1 MTFNLV
7 SINKQV
13 VIAIASGDALHD
25 ACIELQ
31 SLLAGADRKTVH
43 GIVCPMVSAYY
54 AKKTP
59 TKESGF
65 VDGKWVDSDCA
76 AKKKANRI
84 IGAIVGTAPK
94 QSANTAVN
102 KKALAAMVDA
112 VVANGLT
119 KQEMNAVLV
128 ALRAAVSFE

>member
-1 MTFNLV
+1 MPFNLFE
-7 SINKQV
+7 IKKQV
-13 VIAIASGDALHD
+13 VIAIKAGDTLHD

-31 SLLAGADRKTVH
+31 TLLAGADRTTVH
-43 GIVCPMVSAYY
+43 GLVCPMVSAYY

-59 TKESGF
+59 AKESGF

-84 IGAIVGTAPK
+84 IGAIVGTTPS
-94 QSANTAVN
+94 QSTKAAVN

-119 KQEMNAVLV
+119 SKEMNAVIA
-128 ALRAAVSFE
+128 ALRAAISFE

>member
-1 MTFNLV
+1 MSFNLKA
-7 SINKQV
+7 INAAV
-13 VIAIASGDALHD
+13 VTAIKAGDTLHN

-31 SLLAGADRKTVH
+31 TLLAGADRKTVH

-54 AKKTP
+54 VKKTP

-84 IGAIVGTAPK
+84 IGAIVGTTPK
-94 QSANTAVN
+94 ESAKAAVN
-102 KKALAAMVDA
+102 KKALAAMVDV

-119 KQEMNAVLV
+119 KQEMNAVLA
-128 ALRAAVSFE
+128 ALRAAISFE

>member
-1 MTFNLV
+1 MPFNLK
-7 SINKQV
+7 SINAAV
-13 VIAIASGDALHD
+13 VTALKAGDAIHD

-31 SLLAGADRKTVH
+31 GLLKGADRATVK
-43 GIVCPMVSAYY
+43 GIVCPMV
-54 AKKTP
+54 AKHYGET
-59 TKESGF
+59 F
-65 VDGKWVDSDCA
+65 ADGKWANSDCA
-76 AKKKANRI
+76 AKRKANRI

-94 QSANTAVN
+94 QSAHTAVN

-119 KQEMNAVLV
+119 KQEMAAVIV

>member
-1 MTFNLV
+1 MSFNLK
-7 SINKQV
+7 SINAA
-13 VIAIASGDALHD
+13 VISAIKAGDTLHD
-25 ACIELQ
+25 ACVELQ
-31 SLLAGADRKTVH
+31 TLLAGADRKTVH

-54 AKKTP
+54 VKKTP

-112 VVANGLT
+112 VVSNGLT
-119 KQEMNAVLV
+119 SKEMGAVIT
-128 ALRAAVSFE
+128 ALRAAISFE

>member
-1 MTFNLV
+1 MPFNLV

-25 ACIELQ
+25 ACVELQ
-31 SLLAGADRKTVH
+31 SLLKGADRKTVH

-84 IGAIVGTAPK
+84 IGAIVGTTSS
-94 QSANTAVN
+94 QSAKAAVN

-112 VVANGLT
+112 VVGNGLT
-119 KQEMNAVLV
+119 KKEMDAVIA
-128 ALRAAVSFE
+128 ALRSAVSFK